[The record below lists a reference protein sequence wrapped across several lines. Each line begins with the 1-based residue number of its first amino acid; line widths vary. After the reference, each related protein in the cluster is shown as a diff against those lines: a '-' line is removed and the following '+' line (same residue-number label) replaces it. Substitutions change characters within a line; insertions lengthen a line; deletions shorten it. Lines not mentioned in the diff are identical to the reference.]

1 MLKQNV
7 NKEGLLGELERLVN
21 AGKAGDFSIVLNT
34 ENLSHEETETI
45 CRLNEAIGNYR
56 AATEYDLMKYRLTS
70 DALGIALW
78 DMDVVSGDPV
88 NPNNKFTW
96 SQEFRHMLGF
106 NDERDFPNI
115 LLSWS
120 DRLHPEDKEQTL
132 NAFAAH
138 LNDSTGK
145 TPYNIEYRLMLKNGQ
160 YRYFH
165 AFGTTQRDGNG
176 VPIRVAGALM
186 DIDERKQT
194 QNQLMILSS
203 IFHNSPSFVSYKK
216 IEGECIYV
224 NPAASVITGFTHDEL
239 MDDYIGRLFDNETVK
254 YISAKVINDIR
265 KSGITQYE
273 VEGKTK
279 NGDKR
284 VFAGTSFMVEKDAFA
299 TIASDITEAKK
310 IEDERMEAIKALQH
324 NIRMTD
330 VLNKTAIMFLEQG
343 EDVFEDMMSTGIKL
357 IADELSL
364 DRISLWRNSTK
375 PDGLHTSQIYR
386 WDRKSGGTTKPTAG
400 LEDVLYATLAPRWED
415 LLGRGEYV
423 NSPVSLLPEAGMLRN
438 FGVVS
443 AFIVP
448 LFINNVFWG
457 FVLFED
463 RKLERFFGDDV
474 ADIMRSTAF
483 LCANTVIMH
492 EKTLN
497 ERSVTEKLKRRE
509 KMLNALNEMAAILLS
524 HENEAFNDVMT
535 RGLKPISD
543 AAGIDRIAVYRLLD
557 GKDQLGQI
565 YLWYGTTIP
574 LEEELRVLPQN
585 AAVIKRLKTLTNGEC
600 IHADVSKMS
609 PEEVDFLGQ
618 FGVKAIFLV
627 PIFTHGNFWG
637 VITLEDHTTYRY
649 FDEDSLDLLHSAAHL
664 CASAIVRFEMERE
677 IAKKNVELRDALEQA
692 TAASKAK
699 SEFLANMS
707 HEIRTPLNAITGM
720 TAIGKSSTDL
730 KQMLY
735 CYGRIEEAS
744 SHLLGIINDILDMS
758 KIEAGKFDLS
768 SSEFHFERMLQRV
781 VNVFSFNV
789 EEKRQ
794 IFKVN
799 IDRTIPEVLVAD
811 EQRLSQ
817 IITNLVGNAIKFTS
831 KDGSISIDTRL
842 LEEKDSICT
851 IQITVTDSGIGISP
865 DQQVRL
871 FQSFQQAE
879 NSTTRKF
886 GGTGLGLAIT
896 KNIVEMMGGKIWVES
911 ELGKGASFA
920 FTVHVKRGEGKEHSL
935 RERGINWGNARILV
949 VDDDMDTLAF
959 FTEITHEF
967 GAVCDTATSGE
978 EALELIGQGKTY
990 DIYFLD
996 WKLPGIDGVELASL
1010 LKGNAE
1016 NPNDIAIIIFS
1027 AATLSLA
1034 ENDTKSIC
1042 VDKLL
1047 AKPLFPFTIIDAIN
1061 DCLGINDGH
1070 KEDESLVSLP
1080 QFAGRHILLA
1090 EDVEIN
1096 CEIVLALLEP
1106 THLEIDCAK
1115 NGREAVA
1122 MFSESPEKYDMI
1134 LMDLQMPEMDGYEA
1148 TQRIRALDVPKAKS
1162 IPIIAMTANI
1172 FKDDIERCLAAGM
1185 NGHIGKPLN
1194 LDDVLKQVRSHLS

>member
-1 MLKQNV
+1 MSEQNV
-7 NKEGLLGELERLVN
+7 NKN
-21 AGKAGDFSIVLNT
+21 
-34 ENLSHEETETI
+34 ET
-45 CRLNEAIGNYR
+45 LDDYR

-78 DMDVVSGDPV
+78 DMNVISGDPV

-115 LLSWS
+115 LSSWS

-132 NAFAAH
+132 SAFAAH

-160 YRYFH
+160 YKYFH
-165 AFGTTQRDGNG
+165 AFGTTLRDSDGT
-176 VPIRVAGALM
+176 PLRVAGALM
-186 DIDERKQT
+186 DIDEKKQT
-194 QNQLMILSS
+194 QNQLMIMSS
-203 IFHNSPSFVSYKK
+203 IVHNSPSFVSYKK

-224 NPAASVITGFTHDEL
+224 NPAASVITGYTHDEL
-239 MDDYIGRLFDNETVK
+239 MEDYVGKVFDNETAK
-254 YISAKVINDIR
+254 HISTKLINDIR
-265 KSGITQYE
+265 ENGITYYE
-273 VEGKTK
+273 VMGKTK
-279 NGDKR
+279 DGKTSI
-284 VFAGTSFMVEKDAFA
+284 FAGSSFLVEKDAFA

-310 IEDERMEAIKALQH
+310 IEAERMEAIKALRH
-324 NIRMTD
+324 SNRMTD
-330 VLNKTAIMFLEQG
+330 ILNKTAIMFLAQHE
-343 EDVFEDMMSTGIKL
+343 ETFEDDTGIKL
-357 IADELSL
+357 IADELRL

-386 WDRKSGGTTKPTAG
+386 WDRKSGGTTKPTDG
-400 LEDVLYATLAPRWED
+400 LDDVLYSVLAPRWEE
-415 LLGRGEYV
+415 LLARGEYI
-423 NSPVSLLPEAGMLRN
+423 NSPVSLLPEAGMLKN

-457 FVLFED
+457 FALFED
-463 RKLERFFGDDV
+463 REAERFFGVDA

-483 LCANTVIMH
+483 LYANTVIMH
-492 EKTLN
+492 EKTQN
-497 ERSVTEKLKRRE
+497 ERNVTEKLKNRE
-509 KMLNALNEMAAILLS
+509 KMLNALNEMAVILLS
-524 HENEAFNDVMT
+524 HENETSNDVMS

-565 YLWYGTTIP
+565 YLWHGATIP

-585 AAVIKRLKTLTNGEC
+585 TAVINRLKTLTNGEC
-600 IHADVSKMS
+600 INADVSKMTK
-609 PEEVDFLGQ
+609 EEVEFLGQ
-618 FGVKAIFLV
+618 FGVKSIFLV

-637 VITLEDHTTYRY
+637 VITLEDHTNYRY
-649 FDEDSLDLLHSAAHL
+649 FDEDLLDLLHSAAHL
-664 CASAIVRFEMERE
+664 CASAVVRTEMEHE
-677 IAKKNVELRDALEQA
+677 IAASRVKLQDALEQA

-720 TAIGKSSTDL
+720 TVIGKSSADV

-744 SHLLGIINDILDMS
+744 NHLLGIINDILDMS

-768 SSEFHFERMLQRV
+768 SSEFHFERMLQRI
-781 VNVFSFNV
+781 VNVFSFSV

-817 IITNLVGNAIKFTS
+817 IITNLVGNAVKFTP

-842 LEEKDSICT
+842 LGEKDSICT

-865 DQQVRL
+865 DQQSRL

-896 KNIVEMMGGKIWVES
+896 RNIVEMMGGKIWVES
-911 ELGKGASFA
+911 ELGKGAAFA
-920 FTVHVKRGEGKEHSL
+920 FSVHVKRGEGKEHSL
-935 RERGINWGNARILV
+935 RDRGINWNNARILV
-949 VDDDMDTLAF
+949 VDDDQDTLAF
-959 FTEITHEF
+959 FTEITREF
-967 GAVCDTATSGE
+967 GAACDTVLSGE

-996 WKLPGIDGVELASL
+996 WKLPGVDGIELASL

-1016 NPNDIAIIIFS
+1016 VPDDIAIIVFS
-1027 AATLSLA
+1027 AAALNLT
-1034 ENDTKSIC
+1034 ENDTIC
-1042 VDKLL
+1042 IDKFLT
-1047 AKPLFPFTIIDAIN
+1047 KPLFPFTVIDAIN
-1061 DCLGINDGH
+1061 DCLGMNDGH
-1070 KEDESLVSLP
+1070 KEDEDQLSVP
-1080 QFAGRHILLA
+1080 QFAGRRVLLA

-1115 NGREAVA
+1115 NGKEAVS
-1122 MFSESPEKYDMI
+1122 MFSEFPEKYEMI
-1134 LMDLQMPEMDGYEA
+1134 FMDLQMPEMDGYEA
-1148 TQRIRALDVPKAKS
+1148 TQRIRALDVPNAKT

-1172 FKDDIERCLAAGM
+1172 FKDDIERCLAVGM

-1194 LDDVLKQVRSHLS
+1194 LDEVLKQARTYLS